1 MQETP
6 ESRVARRSRVLV
18 AVMNNRR
25 DFQIAREQAWYRI
38 PVKNA
43 PSRVGADFLAFYQTK
58 AFGDERW
65 SVNYYAPV
73 RRYLLA
79 YRRALLPEEE
89 NHPRA
94 DDLYYRIEIGPLI
107 RLPRPIPSLRLRR
120 ITFIPTTLE
129 RLLQAQEI
137 NDLWC
142 GSWEEEQLWRAF
154 KDSELRG
161 ERRYPLR
168 EDDPEYAV
176 DFAFFCKNGKVA
188 LCLESEPD
196 VENVRMVC
204 ERAEVPD
211 YDLAAQGWVP
221 LRLRRQDIKSSVQAC
236 VARILEAMD
245 KHGGLM
251 ATTTARAQVE

>member
-1 MQETP
+1 VYETMQG
-6 ESRVARRSRVLV
+6 RVVTRSRVLV
-18 AVMNNRR
+18 AVINNRR
-25 DFQIAREQAWYRI
+25 DFQIARDQGWYRI
-38 PVKNA
+38 PVDNA

-79 YRRALLPEEE
+79 YRRALLPDEED
-89 NHPRA
+89 HPRSH
-94 DDLYYRIEIGPLI
+94 DLYYRIEIGPLT

-120 ITFIPTTLE
+120 ITFIPTTLK
-129 RLLQAQEI
+129 RLFQAQEI

-154 KDSELRG
+154 KENGLQC

-168 EDDPEYAV
+168 EDDPEYCV
-176 DFAFFCKNGKVA
+176 DFAFFCENGKVA
-188 LCLESEPD
+188 LCLESEPE

-204 ERAEVPD
+204 ERAAVAD

-221 LRLRRQDIKSSVQAC
+221 VRLRRQAVRSSAQSCLAET
-236 VARILEAMD
+236 LEATER
-245 KHGGLM
+245 HGGLM
-251 ATTTARAQVE
+251 VRTAAPPYPE